1 MKEVTRDFVGFAVT
15 MDILAGIVLLVFSVL
30 MATIAVLTPASAERC
45 TVTLATGEA
54 VTRYG
59 CYTGIR
65 GSGVLYCDE
74 VDYAPAAWVTV
85 TCGE

>member
-1 MKEVTRDFVGFAVT
+1 MKDATRDFVGFAVT
-15 MDILAGIVLLVFSVL
+15 LAVLAGIVLLVFSVL
-30 MATIAVLTPASAERC
+30 MATIAVLTPASVELC
-45 TVTLATGEA
+45 TVTLPSGET
-54 VTRYG
+54 VTRNG
-59 CYTGIR
+59 CYTGNR